1 VADTTTPFVS
11 PEQDSSFASAAA
23 QTPPASGGDV
33 TNINSTLQTIV
44 QNLSQLL
51 AAINALIQDAT

>member
-1 VADTTTPFVS
+1 MTS
-11 PEQDSSFASAAA
+11 ASQTAAA
-23 QTPPASGGDV
+23 ASGGDV

-51 AAINALIQDAT
+51 AAINTLIQDAT